1 MKTMKVTV
9 TIVTETLHI
18 DSVPSL
24 VQEASNQIFEET
36 AHGKL
41 VKEDGDTV
49 RWSTETKDV
58 EI

>member
-1 MKTMKVTV
+1 MKAKKVTV
-9 TIVTETLHI
+9 AIKTETLHI
-18 DSVPSL
+18 DSVPAL
-24 VQEASNQIFEET
+24 LQEASNQIFEET

-49 RWSTETKDV
+49 EWSTESVDV